1 MNLPNAVGQ
10 SSIEVEQKFRL
21 ADPQLLLAKLL
32 AAGATEIAIEHH
44 ADTYYRHPA
53 RDFAQTREALR
64 IRRIARSKADSSLP
78 DDSSLVADE
87 SSLSPETRVTYKGPY
102 STTGVKARPELE
114 WRLDPC
120 DEDGRNMQSLF
131 EFLGFTSVMT
141 VRKTR
146 RSFLLTHGGRELI
159 VTIDDAE
166 LLGTFAEVETIAADD
181 QEIEACRGRISEL
194 AEMLDLRSPEGKS
207 YLTMALEC
215 VSENALPN

>member
-1 MNLPNAVGQ
+1 MASPIAPGK

-21 ADPQLLLAKLL
+21 PEPDVLLAKLL
-32 AAGATEIAIEHH
+32 AAGATEIAIEYH
-44 ADTYYRHPA
+44 ADTYYRHPS

-64 IRRIARSKADSSLP
+64 IRRITRS
-78 DDSSLVADE
+78 VTE
-87 SSLSPETRVTYKGPY
+87 SSSATNESAQSPETRVTYKGPY

-131 EFLGFTSVMT
+131 DFLGFASVMT

-146 RSFLLTHGGRELI
+146 RSFTLAHRDRELI

-166 LLGTFAEVETIAADD
+166 SLGTFAEVETIAADD
-181 QEIEACRGRISEL
+181 QEIEACRDQISEL
-194 AEMLDLRSPEGKS
+194 AEMLDLRSPEQKS
-207 YLTMALEC
+207 YLTMAMEF
-215 VSENALPN
+215 VSENVLPS

>member
-1 MNLPNAVGQ
+1 MDLPNSAGK

-21 ADPQLLLAKLL
+21 ADPELLLAKLL
-32 AAGATEIAIEHH
+32 AAGATEIAVEHH
-44 ADTYYRHPA
+44 ADTYYRHPS

-64 IRRIARSKADSSLP
+64 IRRIARPTADSL
-78 DDSSLVADE
+78 SSAESASVADE
-87 SSLSPETRVTYKGPY
+87 SSPSPETRVTYKGPY

-146 RSFLLTHGGRELI
+146 RSFLLSHGGRELV

-166 LLGTFAEVETIAADD
+166 LLGTFAEVETIAAGE
-181 QEIEACRGRISEL
+181 QEIESCRGRISEL

-207 YLTMALEC
+207 YLTMAMEY
-215 VSENALPN
+215 VSENASPS

>member
-1 MNLPNAVGQ
+1 MDLPNSVGQ

-21 ADPQLLLAKLL
+21 ADPLLLLAKLL
-32 AAGATEIAIEHH
+32 AAGATEIAVEHH
-44 ADTYYRHPA
+44 ADTYYRHPS

-64 IRRIARSKADSSLP
+64 IRRIARSTADSSL
-78 DDSSLVADE
+78 SAEKASVADE
-87 SSLSPETRVTYKGPY
+87 SSQSPETRVTYKGPY

-146 RSFLLTHGGRELI
+146 RSFLLGYGGRELV

-166 LLGTFAEVETIAADD
+166 LLGTFAEVETIAADE

-207 YLTMALEC
+207 YLTMAMEYA
-215 VSENALPN
+215 SENASPS

>member
-1 MNLPNAVGQ
+1 MDSPNSPGK

-21 ADPQLLLAKLL
+21 AEPDALSAKLL
-32 AAGATEIAIEHH
+32 SAGATEIAIEHH
-44 ADTYYRHPA
+44 ADTYYRHPS
-53 RDFAQTREALR
+53 RDFSQTREALR
-64 IRRIARSKADSSLP
+64 IRRIARSAADSALPADSS
-78 DDSSLVADE
+78 SVADE
-87 SSLSPETRVTYKGPY
+87 SSQSPETRVTYKGPY

-146 RSFLLTHGGRELI
+146 RSFLIPHGGRELV

-166 LLGTFAEVETIAADD
+166 RLGTFAEVETIAADE
-181 QEIEACRGRISEL
+181 QEIEACRGQISEL

-207 YLTMALEC
+207 YLTMAMEL
-215 VSENALPN
+215 VSDNAAPS